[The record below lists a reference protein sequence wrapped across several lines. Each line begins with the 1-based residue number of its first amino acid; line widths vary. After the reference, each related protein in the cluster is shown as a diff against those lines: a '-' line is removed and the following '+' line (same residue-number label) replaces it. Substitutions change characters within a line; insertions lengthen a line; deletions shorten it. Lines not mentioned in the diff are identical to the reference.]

1 MEIWIFNHYA
11 IGPNSG
17 GGTRHYDLSKY
28 LVKNGHHVKI
38 FASSFDHQTRKE
50 NHLFNGELY
59 KKEVHDGVEFVWIKT
74 HAYKGNDHNRVINM
88 LSYFRNAKKVS
99 KMIDGKP
106 DLVIGSLVHPLA
118 AYLGYIVSKRKK
130 SLFYFEERD
139 LWPQS
144 LIDLGKVTKK
154 NPVIYFLY
162 KLEKHLYKKAD
173 KIIVLFENAENYVV
187 SKGIAANKV
196 LYIPNGIDMNRL
208 NTNQAKLP
216 SELEKYFE
224 THKDKNIVVYTG
236 THGLANNLDTVLDA
250 AKEIDYKTQF
260 LFIGD
265 GPNKEKMIKRK
276 ADENINNVYFANPV
290 TKDLIPTILQK
301 SSIGLLPLKHSPV
314 FKWGISPNK
323 LFDYM
328 SNKLPVILL
337 CDIENSPLQQAN
349 GGFVLKNDFKNE
361 LVKLLNNIGQH
372 DLKTLGENGFN
383 FVKDHHNWGKNSQ
396 IIIDNAV
403 QDLKKMRE

>member
-28 LVKNGHHVKI
+28 LVEKGHKVKI

-50 NHLFNGELY
+50 KHLFNSELY
-59 KKEVHDGVEFVWIKT
+59 KSEMHDGVEFIWIKT
-74 HAYKGNDHNRVINM
+74 HPYKGNDFNRVLNM
-88 LSYFRNAKKVS
+88 SSYFKNAKKVS
-99 KMIDGKP
+99 KLVNGNP

-118 AYLGYIVSKRKK
+118 AYLGYIVSKKKK

-144 LIDLGKVTKK
+144 LIDLGKVTEK
-154 NPVIYFLY
+154 NPVIFLLY
-162 KLEKHLYKKAD
+162 KLEKYLYKKAD
-173 KIIVLFENAENYVV
+173 RIIVLFENAKNYVV
-187 SKGIAANKV
+187 SKGINEEKV

-208 NTNQAKLP
+208 ETNNSSL
-216 SELEKYFE
+216 SYELEKYFNE
-224 THKDKNIVVYTG
+224 NKGNNIIVYTG
-236 THGLANNLDTVLDA
+236 THGLANNLDVVLDA
-250 AKEIDYKTQF
+250 AKEIRTNTQF

-265 GPNKEKMIKRK
+265 GPNKEKLIQRK
-276 ADENINNVYFANPV
+276 LKEKIDNVYFSDPV
-290 TKDLIPTILQK
+290 NKDLIPTILQK
-301 SSIGLLPLKHSPV
+301 SSVGLLPLKHSPV

-349 GGFVLKNDFKNE
+349 GGFVLKNDFKNK
-361 LVKLLNNIGQH
+361 LVDLLNNINKY
-372 DLKTLGENGFN
+372 DLESLGDNGYN
-383 FVKDHHNWGKNSQ
+383 FVKENHNWEKNSQ
-396 IIIDNAV
+396 IIINSAI
-403 QDLKKMRE
+403 QDKKK

>member
-28 LVKNGHHVKI
+28 LVKKGHKVKI

-50 NHLFNGELY
+50 KHLFNKELY
-59 KKEVHDGVEFVWIKT
+59 KSEIHDGVEFIWIKT
-74 HAYKGNDHNRVINM
+74 HPYKGNDYNRVLNM
-88 LSYFRNAKKVS
+88 LSYFKNAKKVS
-99 KMIDGKP
+99 KLVNGNP

-118 AYLGYIVSKRKK
+118 AYLGYIVSKKKK

-144 LIDLGKVTKK
+144 LIDLGKVTEK
-154 NPVIYFLY
+154 NPVIFLLY
-162 KLEKHLYKKAD
+162 KLEKYLYKKAD
-173 KIIVLFENAENYVV
+173 RIIVLFENAKNYVV
-187 SKGIAANKV
+187 SKGINEEKV

-208 NTNQAKLP
+208 ETSNSSVP
-216 SELEKYFE
+216 YELENYFNE
-224 THKDKNIVVYTG
+224 NKGNNIIVYTG
-236 THGLANNLDTVLDA
+236 THGLANNLDVVLDA
-250 AKEIDYKTQF
+250 AKEIKTNTQF

-265 GPNKEKMIKRK
+265 GPNKEKLIQRK
-276 ADENINNVYFANPV
+276 LKEKIENVYFADPV
-290 TKDLIPTILQK
+290 NKDLIPTILQK
-301 SSIGLLPLKHSPV
+301 SSVGLLPLKHSPV

-337 CDIENSPLQQAN
+337 CDIEDSPLQQAD
-349 GGFVLKNDFKNE
+349 GGFVLKKDFKNE
-361 LVKLLNNIGQH
+361 LVDLLNNINKY
-372 DLKTLGENGFN
+372 DLESLGDNGYN
-383 FVKDHHNWGKNSQ
+383 FVKENHNWEKNSQ
-396 IIIDNAV
+396 IIINSAI
-403 QDLKKMRE
+403 QDKKK

>member
-28 LVKNGHHVKI
+28 LVKKGHKVKI

-50 NHLFNGELY
+50 KHLFNKELY
-59 KKEVHDGVEFVWIKT
+59 KSEIHDGVEFIWIKT
-74 HAYKGNDHNRVINM
+74 HPYKGNDYNRVLNM
-88 LSYFRNAKKVS
+88 LSYFKNAKKVS
-99 KMIDGKP
+99 KLVNGNP

-118 AYLGYIVSKRKK
+118 AYLGYIVSKKKK

-144 LIDLGKVTKK
+144 LIDLGKVTEK
-154 NPVIYFLY
+154 NPVIFLLY
-162 KLEKHLYKKAD
+162 KLEKYLYKKAD
-173 KIIVLFENAENYVV
+173 RIIVLFENAKNYVV
-187 SKGIAANKV
+187 SKGINEEKV

-208 NTNQAKLP
+208 ETSNSSLP
-216 SELEKYFE
+216 YELENYFNE
-224 THKDKNIVVYTG
+224 NNGNNIIVYTG
-236 THGLANNLDTVLDA
+236 THGLANNLDVVLDA
-250 AKEIDYKTQF
+250 AKEIKTNTQF

-265 GPNKEKMIKRK
+265 GPNKEKLIQRK
-276 ADENINNVYFANPV
+276 LNEKIENVYFADPV
-290 TKDLIPTILQK
+290 NKDLIPTILQK
-301 SSIGLLPLKHSPV
+301 SSVGLLPLKHSPV

-337 CDIENSPLQQAN
+337 CDIEDSPLQQAD
-349 GGFVLKNDFKNE
+349 GGFVFKKDFKNE
-361 LVKLLNNIGQH
+361 LVDLLNNINKY
-372 DLKTLGENGFN
+372 DLESLGDNGYN
-383 FVKDHHNWGKNSQ
+383 FVKENHNWEKNSQ
-396 IIIDNAV
+396 IIINSAI
-403 QDLKKMRE
+403 QDKKK